1 MTSWENEIKPFVSE
15 KFPLIQNG
23 IFNQNS
29 DFDYLI
35 KVIDKLKKKYTKKE
49 KKKEKNNKNKTNI
62 NDNNKKSPKEN
73 KDNKEVNI
81 KKANKDIK
89 KVDEKQHKSI
99 GYFKNEKRRGT
110 ETNIPDVEEIQNYTK
125 KQTENISNKIKVKNM
140 KEKEDVE
147 DIKKLRKKNMSK
159 IYIFLQQFMEDNNIK
174 EIKRTNSMI
183 NLRPHS
189 QTITSETTNDSSI
202 IEENL
207 NINKIISND
216 NKIGL
221 ESNININNEINN
233 NNKKSKKVYGDIFTE
248 TEEKKNKKE
257 MKEEEVQKSNSNPLY
272 IKIAPFYK
280 DDAPEE
286 GKTIIFKPDTNN
298 ISYILPDI
306 LLQKIIKDDFIHDNI
321 LLIYHFCQ
329 QSFCFVDKE
338 IFFMKLVSCYNF
350 FKKKN
355 TPKEKLYNL
364 VEFINILVIEMFQ
377 YYQKI
382 NLKEIHVVNIKKFY
396 NQLITEIIN
405 EFTHPEIENQNNKN
419 DNNSLKFFRFESI
432 DFFNNVEYT
441 NINNSNYNYDYTL
454 DKNTLINMN
463 LNFEIK
469 NINILSYKDK
479 VPEHEKEEK
488 ERKVVNKE
496 FLSPITTPKSLK
508 IIKTLSPKLQK
519 SSKFIK
525 TQKITKE
532 FKEEKTDEIK
542 ENEDKKNKV
551 VTFKE
556 ENPESIEE
564 KEKEKE
570 EDLNLIIEE
579 DSKEKKLEGENE
591 KKKLKEEKEKI
602 FQISRT
608 LRNSQKINKNI
619 NNMLKDMI
627 IEEEENQKEKSD
639 DEDEKLNDNSLYSDK
654 SDDDSDSQ
662 IESDDSEKEKEKEEQ
677 NVKRHFYSKSCIFKS
692 SFKNKEEDNKE
703 SLEVIRNLL
712 ESKNVP
718 ENLISINEKL
728 LDKLQYILI
737 LLDEDNN
744 GAPSNQEIKEA
755 KESLNFYKTLHNIKN
770 KRKKTYILPIQR
782 HKRMTKSYSFFGIGS
797 QSIKM
802 KEDYKKYLSK
812 GYFCVTEWPLEAIGD
827 HLIKLS
833 KSLLNKIHP
842 REIYKGVFLK
852 KDKEKTSP
860 NVVECIKKFNR
871 FTSFIIED
879 ILSYDYAKER
889 AKVYEK
895 WVLIAEYC
903 QINKDYNDLI
913 AIYSALNHYIITG
926 LKNTL
931 KEVRYRISSTFKRIN
946 DFCTCEGNYKKI
958 REDMDIC
965 DKTGEIFIPYLGMLL
980 RDINFFEENAKYID
994 ENGCINI
1001 EKIENIAKIFERNFK
1016 FQNILDKKEYI
1027 KELSF
1032 LEHLEDK
1039 TEEELEN
1046 MANQLEPEFKI
1057 KDLPKSGKRP
1067 TNVDLTYLW
1076 KYAKFSKRQS
1086 VMNLGRES
1094 FMPGRKIISIMK

>member
-1 MTSWENEIKPFVSE
+1 MKPFVSE

-35 KVIDKLKKKYTKKE
+35 RVIDKLKKKYTKK
-49 KKKEKNNKNKTNI
+49 KKKQEKNNKNEVNI
-62 NDNNKKSPKEN
+62 NDNNKKSQIDK

-81 KKANKDIK
+81 NKTNKEII
-89 KVDEKQHKSI
+89 KVDEKQHKSF
-99 GYFKNEKRRGT
+99 GAFKNDKRRGT
-110 ETNIPDVEEIQNYTK
+110 ETNIPDLEEIQNYTK
-125 KQTENISNKIKVKNM
+125 MQSENITNKVKDM
-140 KEKEDVE
+140 KERENAE
-147 DIKKLRKKNMSK
+147 DIKKLRKKNISK
-159 IYIFLQQFMEDNNIK
+159 IYTFLQQFMEYNNIK

-189 QTITSETTNDSSI
+189 HTITSETTNDSSI
-202 IEENL
+202 IEDNNL
-207 NINKIISND
+207 NINKIIENN
-216 NKIGL
+216 NKNNL
-221 ESNININNEINN
+221 DSNININNETKNN
-233 NNKKSKKVYGDIFTE
+233 DKKSKNIYGDLFTE
-248 TEEKKNKKE
+248 TEEKKNEKE
-257 MKEEEVQKSNSNPLY
+257 MKVKTMLRSKSIALLREM
-272 IKIAPFYK
+272 APFYK
-280 DDAPEE
+280 DDIPIE
-286 GKTIIFKPDTNN
+286 GKTIIFKPESNN
-298 ISYILPDI
+298 ISYIFPDI
-306 LLQKIIKDDFIHDNI
+306 LLQKIIKDDFIQNNI

-329 QSFCFVDKE
+329 QCFCFVNKE
-338 IFFMKLVSCYNF
+338 IFFRKLFSCYKF
-350 FKKKN
+350 FKKNN
-355 TPKEKLYNL
+355 TPKEYLYNL

-382 NLKEIHVVNIKKFY
+382 DLKEIHIINIKKFY

-405 EFTHPEIENQNNKN
+405 EFSHPEIENQFNKI
-419 DNNSLKFFRFESI
+419 DNNAPRFFRFESI
-432 DFFNNVEYT
+432 DFYNNIEDT
-441 NINNSNYNYDYTL
+441 NINNKNNCDYTL
-454 DKNTLINMN
+454 DKKTLINMN

-469 NINILSYKDK
+469 NINILSYKEK
-479 VPEHEKEEK
+479 LPEKEKEEK
-488 ERKVVNKE
+488 EGKEVNKE
-496 FLSPITTPKSLK
+496 YLSPITSPKSLK
-508 IIKTLSPKLQK
+508 ITKTLSPKLQK

-525 TQKITKE
+525 TKKITKE
-532 FKEEKTDEIK
+532 FKEEEEKDKLK
-542 ENEDKKNKV
+542 ENKDKKNKV
-551 VTFKE
+551 VSFKV
-556 ENPESIEE
+556 ENPGSIEE

-591 KKKLKEEKEKI
+591 EKEKKEKL

-608 LRNSQKINKNI
+608 LRNSQIINNKNI
-619 NNMLKDMI
+619 NKIFKEMI

-639 DEDEKLNDNSLYSDK
+639 DEDENPNDNSIYSDK
-654 SDDDSDSQ
+654 SDDDSDSKS
-662 IESDDSEKEKEKEEQ
+662 ESNNSEEEKEKEEK
-677 NVKRHFYSKSCIFKS
+677 NVKKHILSKSCIFKS
-692 SFKNKEEDNKE
+692 NLKKKEDNKE
-703 SLEVIRNLL
+703 SLEIIKNLL
-712 ESKNVP
+712 ESNNIP
-718 ENLISINEKL
+718 ENLLSINEKL
-728 LDKLQYILI
+728 LDKLQYIII
-737 LLDEDNN
+737 LLDKDNN
-744 GAPSNQEIKEA
+744 GDPSNQEIKEA

-770 KRKKTYILPIQR
+770 KTKKNYILPIQR
-782 HKRMTKSYSFFGIGS
+782 NKRLTKSYSFFGMGT

-842 REIYKGVFLK
+842 REIYRGVFLK
-852 KDKEKTSP
+852 KDKEKASP

-879 ILSYDYAKER
+879 ILSYDFAKER
-889 AKVYEK
+889 AKAYEK

-926 LKNTL
+926 LKNTM
-931 KEVRYRISSTFKRIN
+931 KEVRYKISSTFKRIN

-958 REDMDIC
+958 REDMNNC

-980 RDINFFEENAKYID
+980 RDINFYEENGKYID

-1016 FQNILDKKEYI
+1016 FQNVPDKKEYI

-1067 TNVDLTYLW
+1067 TNIDLKYLW

-1086 VMNLGRES
+1086 VMNFGREN
-1094 FMPGRKIISIMK
+1094 FMSGRKTISIMK

>member
-1 MTSWENEIKPFVSE
+1 MKPFVSE

-35 KVIDKLKKKYTKKE
+35 RVIDKLKKKYTKK
-49 KKKEKNNKNKTNI
+49 KKKQEKNNKNEANI
-62 NDNNKKSPKEN
+62 NDNNKKSQIDK

-81 KKANKDIK
+81 NKANKEII

-99 GYFKNEKRRGT
+99 GAFKNDKRRGT
-110 ETNIPDVEEIQNYTK
+110 ETNIPDLEEIQNYTK
-125 KQTENISNKIKVKNM
+125 MQSENITNKVKDM
-140 KEKEDVE
+140 KERENAE
-147 DIKKLRKKNMSK
+147 DIKKLRKKNISK
-159 IYIFLQQFMEDNNIK
+159 IYTFLQQFMEYNNIK

-189 QTITSETTNDSSI
+189 HTITSETTNDSSI
-202 IEENL
+202 IEDNNL
-207 NINKIISND
+207 NINKIIENNNKND
-216 NKIGL
+216 L
-221 ESNININNEINN
+221 ESNININNETKNN
-233 NNKKSKKVYGDIFTE
+233 DKKSKNIYGDLFTE
-248 TEEKKNKKE
+248 TEEKKNEKE
-257 MKEEEVQKSNSNPLY
+257 MKVKTMLRSKSIALLREM
-272 IKIAPFYK
+272 APFYK
-280 DDAPEE
+280 DDIPIE
-286 GKTIIFKPDTNN
+286 GKTIIFKPESNN
-298 ISYILPDI
+298 ISYIFPDI
-306 LLQKIIKDDFIHDNI
+306 LLQKIIKDDFIQDNI

-329 QSFCFVDKE
+329 QCFCFVNKE
-338 IFFMKLVSCYNF
+338 IFFRKLFSCYKF
-350 FKKKN
+350 FKKNN
-355 TPKEKLYNL
+355 TPKEYLYNL

-382 NLKEIHVVNIKKFY
+382 DLKEIHIINIKKFY

-405 EFTHPEIENQNNKN
+405 EFSHPEIENQFNKI
-419 DNNSLKFFRFESI
+419 DNNTPRFFRFESI
-432 DFFNNVEYT
+432 DFYNNIEDT
-441 NINNSNYNYDYTL
+441 NINNKNNCDYTL
-454 DKNTLINMN
+454 DKKTLINMN

-469 NINILSYKDK
+469 NINILSYKEK
-479 VPEHEKEEK
+479 LPEKEKEEK
-488 ERKVVNKE
+488 EGKEVNKE
-496 FLSPITTPKSLK
+496 YLSPITSPKSLK
-508 IIKTLSPKLQK
+508 ITKTLSPKLQK

-525 TQKITKE
+525 TKKITKE
-532 FKEEKTDEIK
+532 FKEEEKDKLK
-542 ENEDKKNKV
+542 ENKDKKNKV
-551 VTFKE
+551 VSFKD
-556 ENPESIEE
+556 ENPGSIEE

-591 KKKLKEEKEKI
+591 ENKLKEEKEKKEKL

-608 LRNSQKINKNI
+608 LRNSQIINNKNI
-619 NNMLKDMI
+619 NKIFKEMI

-639 DEDEKLNDNSLYSDK
+639 DEDENPNDNSIYSDK
-654 SDDDSDSQ
+654 SDDDSDSKS
-662 IESDDSEKEKEKEEQ
+662 ESNNSEEEKEKEEK
-677 NVKRHFYSKSCIFKS
+677 NVKKHILSKSCIFKS
-692 SFKNKEEDNKE
+692 NLKKKEDNKE
-703 SLEVIRNLL
+703 SLEIIKNLL
-712 ESKNVP
+712 ESNNIP
-718 ENLISINEKL
+718 ENLLSINEKL
-728 LDKLQYILI
+728 LDKLQYIII
-737 LLDEDNN
+737 LLDKDNN
-744 GAPSNQEIKEA
+744 GDPSNQEIKEA
-755 KESLNFYKTLHNIKN
+755 KESLNFYKTLHSIKN
-770 KRKKTYILPIQR
+770 KTKKNYILPIQR
-782 HKRMTKSYSFFGIGS
+782 NKRLTKSYSFFGMGT

-842 REIYKGVFLK
+842 REIYRGVFLK
-852 KDKEKTSP
+852 KDKEKASP

-879 ILSYDYAKER
+879 ILSYDFAKER

-926 LKNTL
+926 LKNTM
-931 KEVRYRISSTFKRIN
+931 KEVRYKISSTFKRIN

-958 REDMDIC
+958 REDMNNC

-980 RDINFFEENAKYID
+980 RDINFYEENGKYID

-1016 FQNILDKKEYI
+1016 FQNVPDKKEYI

-1067 TNVDLTYLW
+1067 TNIDLKYLW

-1086 VMNLGRES
+1086 VMNFGREN
-1094 FMPGRKIISIMK
+1094 FMSGRKTISIMK